1 MTQASV
7 KGQECVG
14 ALIELGEVYLYF
26 AKQGGTADAKHLS
39 LEFPR
44 MNAFFDCIK
53 TFLYKSHN
61 KIIFKGELIMGTKK
75 LIKKVVVVLMIA
87 VLIVVNMVSC
97 STEKDDGK
105 LTIGIVQLVENGAFE
120 DMKKGFI
127 NRLKELGYDEDK
139 VIIKEKNAQGD
150 MVNLNTICQEM
161 VNSKVDLVAAIAT
174 PPAQAM
180 VSLESDIPVIF
191 ISISD
196 PIDAGLITD
205 MKKPDKNATGTGN
218 DIPIEKTFEMADEV
232 TPNIKTYGLLYTT
245 SEANSVVTIEETKKY
260 LKSRGLKYKE
270 ATVTNSSEV
279 QQATQS
285 LVGKVDAIFVP
296 NDSVIQSAMPQVS
309 QIANE
314 TKIPLY
320 GSSPVMVRDGAL
332 AMVGTSDEQVGAI
345 SGEMAVKYFE
355 GTPIE
360 EIEAIMVDDFKTV
373 VNEETAKILGVD
385 ISKLNKLDIPEISII
400 GK

>member
-1 MTQASV
+1 MQSICPW
-7 KGQECVG
+7 KSPG
-14 ALIELGEVYLYF
+14 
-26 AKQGGTADAKHLS
+26 
-39 LEFPR
+39 
-44 MNAFFDCIK
+44 MNAFFNYLK
-53 TFLYKSHN
+53 TFSLKSHN
-61 KIIFKGELIMGTKK
+61 KIIFKGEISMRTKK
-75 LIKKVVVVLMIA
+75 LIKRVAVVLMIA
-87 VLIVVNMVSC
+87 VLVVINFTSC
-97 STEKDDGK
+97 SGKKDDGK
-105 LTIGIVQLVENGAFE
+105 LTVGIVQLVENGAFE

-127 NRLKELGYDEDK
+127 SKLEEMGYGEDK

-196 PIDAGLITD
+196 PVDAGLITD
-205 MKKPDKNATGTGN
+205 MNNPDKNATGTGN
-218 DIPIEKTFEMADEV
+218 DIPIEMTFEMADEV
-232 TPNIKTYGLLYTT
+232 TPGIKTYGLLYTT

-260 LKSRGLKYKE
+260 LESRGLKYKE

-314 TKIPLY
+314 AKIPLY
-320 GSSPVMVRDGAL
+320 GSSPVMVKDGAL

-355 GTPIE
+355 GT
-360 EIEAIMVDDFKTV
+360 AIKDIPAVMVDEFKTV
-373 VNEETAKILGVD
+373 VNKKTAETLGVD
-385 ISKLNKLDIPEISII
+385 ITKLEKLDIPEISVI
-400 GK
+400 GE

>member
-1 MTQASV
+1 M
-7 KGQECVG
+7 
-14 ALIELGEVYLYF
+14 
-26 AKQGGTADAKHLS
+26 
-39 LEFPR
+39 R
-44 MNAFFDCIK
+44 
-53 TFLYKSHN
+53 
-61 KIIFKGELIMGTKK
+61 TKK
-75 LIKKVVVVLMIA
+75 LVKKVVVVLMVA

-97 STEKDDGK
+97 STKKDDGK

-127 NRLKELGYDEDK
+127 NRLKELGYDESK
-139 VIIKEKNAQGD
+139 IIIKEKNAQGD

-161 VNSKVDLVAAIAT
+161 VNSKVDLVATIAT

-196 PIDAGLITD
+196 PVDAGLITD

-245 SEANSVVTIEETKKY
+245 SEANSIVTIEETKKY

-314 TKIPLY
+314 AKIPLY

-360 EIEAIMVDDFKTV
+360 KIEAVMVDDFKTV
-373 VNEETAKILGVD
+373 INEETAKILGVD

-400 GK
+400 SK